1 MNNVFHLWCLR
12 QSGPGRNLEVKSTT
26 TRAPACTLTVKWAVG
41 PSGSQA
47 VSLLH
52 LCSGDQHTDDDNDGD
67 GDSGGDGNSD
77 GSEDDGDGDGSD
89 DSDDDDDKGDDGY

>member
-1 MNNVFHLWCLR
+1 MNNVFYLWCLR
-12 QSGPGRNLEVKSTT
+12 QSGPRRNLEVKSTT
-26 TRAPACTLTVKWAVG
+26 TRVPACTLTVKWAVG

-52 LCSGDQHTDDDNDGD
+52 LCSGDQHTAWNTDDD
-67 GDSGGDGNSD
+67 
-77 GSEDDGDGDGSD
+77 DDGDGDGSD